1 MIIPE
6 QFQEIG
12 ETLLP
17 LLDDLTEWIARDMI
31 ERFMIRFGRGEKKL
45 LTGTDEW
52 QAWVLEQAGGN
63 LDEIQKALAKSTGK
77 SQQEIAKIFKD
88 SGIQAAKADAEA
100 AAVTFSGL
108 SPGMMAIITDAY
120 ERTVGEISNITRT
133 TAGTTNQA
141 FIDICD
147 AAYWKVR
154 TGAQSYTAA
163 MLEGVK
169 ALGQLQPTVRYPS
182 GHKDTLEVA
191 VLRCIRTGVAQ
202 SSGNMTI
209 QQCKDMGWN
218 HVLVSQHVGAR
229 VSDTDPIADHA
240 GWQGKVYCIAGKDTQ
255 FDNLLDATGYPEN
268 PLGLCGYNCRHSFT
282 PFLPGVSQNHNKPI
296 DTEANRRAYELS
308 QAQRAMERRIRAQK
322 RKCAALHTAVKNC
335 EDPAAKAKLQEKY
348 AQSAKRLQEQ
358 NAAYTKFCAD
368 SDLKPY
374 HERLAVAGWDRSAA
388 STASA
393 ATRARQKID
402 DAQNLPVPVTKAV
415 ENPEK
420 SGTIISIRKP
430 VEIPDDLEHLLKAET
445 NFDGKDI
452 DVKVLQ
458 AIDDSISASK
468 AIKDDFNFNEIK
480 IARFPADDKSVFI
493 TEYEVLGGKKRT
505 KLYLN
510 TEFFTGNTL
519 ESLDKMCYGYYTSGW
534 WKSKTVGDLVSHE
547 IMHARINYCN
557 SFEKVER
564 LYSELKDDAR
574 TSGFCRLVDNDPAE
588 FLNEMYVAMCNS
600 EKVDQKYVEV
610 FNEYVKEFL
619 GG

>member
-1 MIIPE
+1 MITPE

-77 SQQEIAKIFKD
+77 SQQEIAKIIKD

-108 SPGMMAIITDAY
+108 SSGMMAIITDAY

-133 TAGTTNQA
+133 TAGATNQA

-169 ALGQLQPTVRYPS
+169 ELGQVQPTVRYPS

-218 HVLVSQHVGAR
+218 HVLVSQHLGAR

-308 QAQRAMERRIRAQK
+308 QTQRAMERRIRAQK
-322 RKCAALHTAVKNC
+322 RKCTALHTAVKNC
-335 EDPAAKAKLQEKY
+335 EDPAGKAKLQEKY
-348 AQSAKRLQEQ
+348 TQSAKHLQDQ
-358 NAAYTKFCAD
+358 NAAYAKFCEEN
-368 SDLKPY
+368 DLKPY
-374 HERLAVAGWDRSAA
+374 HERLAVAGWDHSAA

-393 ATRARQKID
+393 AARQSWTSAEAV
-402 DAQNLPVPVTKAV
+402 DARQVQTQQAPPVQAPPVQAPPVIAKLDVQRYSCVAEHIRSSDVILTEKQKEHIIERRGKEFYDKYSPYFKEIIENPDYIFKDKKYENTAIASKTISLNSKNISVVVRIAV
-415 ENPEK
+415 EGDEPWRKSSVITVMCENEK
-420 SGTIISIRKP
+420 RYRQRVRNNII
-430 VEIPDDLEHLLKAET
+430 L
-445 NFDGKDI
+445 
-452 DVKVLQ
+452 
-458 AIDDSISASK
+458 
-468 AIKDDFNFNEIK
+468 
-480 IARFPADDKSVFI
+480 
-493 TEYEVLGGKKRT
+493 YKR
-505 KLYLN
+505 
-510 TEFFTGNTL
+510 E
-519 ESLDKMCYGYYTSGW
+519 
-534 WKSKTVGDLVSHE
+534 
-547 IMHARINYCN
+547 
-557 SFEKVER
+557 
-564 LYSELKDDAR
+564 
-574 TSGFCRLVDNDPAE
+574 
-588 FLNEMYVAMCNS
+588 
-600 EKVDQKYVEV
+600 
-610 FNEYVKEFL
+610 
-619 GG
+619 

>member
-1 MIIPE
+1 MITPE

-31 ERFMIRFGRGEKKL
+31 ERFMIRFGRGEEKL

-52 QAWVLEQAGGN
+52 QAWVLKQAGGN

-108 SPGMMAIITDAY
+108 SSGMMAIITDAY

-133 TAGTTNQA
+133 TASATNQA

-163 MLEGVK
+163 MLEGIK
-169 ALGQLQPTVRYPS
+169 ELGQVQPIVRYPS

-218 HVLVSQHVGAR
+218 HVLVSQHLGAR

-240 GWQGKVYCIAGKDTQ
+240 GWQGKVYCIDGKDAQ

-308 QAQRAMERRIRAQK
+308 QTQRAMERRIRAQK
-322 RKCAALHTAVKNC
+322 RKCTALHTAVKNC
-335 EDPAAKAKLQEKY
+335 EDPAGKAKLQEKY
-348 AQSAKRLQEQ
+348 TQSAKHLQDQ
-358 NAAYTKFCAD
+358 NAAYAKFCEEN
-368 SDLKPY
+368 DLKPY
-374 HERLAVAGWDRSAA
+374 HERLAVAGWDHSAA

-393 ATRARQKID
+393 AARQSWTSAEAV
-402 DAQNLPVPVTKAV
+402 DARQVQTQQAPPVQAPPVQAPPVIAKLDVQRYSCVAENIRSSDVILTEKQKEHIIERRGKEFYDKYSPYFKEIIENPDYIFKDKKYENTAIASKTISLNSKNISVVVRIAV
-415 ENPEK
+415 EGDEPWRKSSVITVMCENEK
-420 SGTIISIRKP
+420 RYRQRVRNNII
-430 VEIPDDLEHLLKAET
+430 L
-445 NFDGKDI
+445 
-452 DVKVLQ
+452 
-458 AIDDSISASK
+458 
-468 AIKDDFNFNEIK
+468 
-480 IARFPADDKSVFI
+480 
-493 TEYEVLGGKKRT
+493 YKR
-505 KLYLN
+505 
-510 TEFFTGNTL
+510 E
-519 ESLDKMCYGYYTSGW
+519 
-534 WKSKTVGDLVSHE
+534 
-547 IMHARINYCN
+547 
-557 SFEKVER
+557 
-564 LYSELKDDAR
+564 
-574 TSGFCRLVDNDPAE
+574 
-588 FLNEMYVAMCNS
+588 
-600 EKVDQKYVEV
+600 
-610 FNEYVKEFL
+610 
-619 GG
+619 

>member
-1 MIIPE
+1 MITPE

-31 ERFMIRFGRGEKKL
+31 ERFMIRFGRGEEKL

-120 ERTVGEISNITRT
+120 ERTVGEITNITRT
-133 TAGTTNQA
+133 TAGATNQT

-163 MLEGVK
+163 MIEGIK
-169 ALGQLQPTVRYPS
+169 ELGQVQPIVRYPS

-218 HVLVSQHVGAR
+218 HVLVSQHLGAR

-240 GWQGKVYCIAGKDTQ
+240 GWQGKVYCIAGKDAQ

-282 PFLPGVSQNHNKPI
+282 PFLPGVSRNNNKPI

-308 QAQRAMERRIRAQK
+308 QTQRAMERRIRAQK
-322 RKCAALHTAVKNC
+322 RKCAALHTAVKSC
-335 EDPAAKAKLQEKY
+335 EDTAGKAKLQEKY
-348 AQSAKRLQEQ
+348 AQSAKRLQDQ

-368 SDLKPY
+368 NDLKPY
-374 HERLAVAGWDRSAA
+374 HERLAVAGWDHSAA

-393 ATRARQKID
+393 AARQSWTSAEAV
-402 DAQNLPVPVTKAV
+402 DARQVQTQQAPPVQAPPVQAPPVQAPPVIAKLDVQRYSCVAEHIRSSDVILTEKQKEHIIERRGKEFYDKYSPYFKEIIENPDYIFKDKKFENTAIASKTISLNSKNISVVVRIAV
-415 ENPEK
+415 EGDEPWRKSSVITVMCENEK
-420 SGTIISIRKP
+420 RYRQRVRNNII
-430 VEIPDDLEHLLKAET
+430 L
-445 NFDGKDI
+445 
-452 DVKVLQ
+452 
-458 AIDDSISASK
+458 
-468 AIKDDFNFNEIK
+468 
-480 IARFPADDKSVFI
+480 
-493 TEYEVLGGKKRT
+493 YKR
-505 KLYLN
+505 
-510 TEFFTGNTL
+510 E
-519 ESLDKMCYGYYTSGW
+519 
-534 WKSKTVGDLVSHE
+534 
-547 IMHARINYCN
+547 
-557 SFEKVER
+557 
-564 LYSELKDDAR
+564 
-574 TSGFCRLVDNDPAE
+574 
-588 FLNEMYVAMCNS
+588 
-600 EKVDQKYVEV
+600 
-610 FNEYVKEFL
+610 
-619 GG
+619 

>member
-1 MIIPE
+1 MITPE

-31 ERFMIRFGRGEKKL
+31 ERFMIRFGRGEEKL

-52 QAWVLEQAGGN
+52 QAWVLKQAGGN

-108 SPGMMAIITDAY
+108 SSGMMAIITDAY

-133 TAGTTNQA
+133 TAGATNQA

-169 ALGQLQPTVRYPS
+169 ALGQLQPIVRYPS

-218 HVLVSQHVGAR
+218 HVLVSQHLGAR

-240 GWQGKVYCIAGKDTQ
+240 GWQGKVYCIDGKDAQ

-282 PFLPGVSQNHNKPI
+282 PFLPGVSRNNNKPI
-296 DTEANRRAYELS
+296 DTESNRRAYELS
-308 QAQRAMERRIRAQK
+308 QTQRAMERRIRAQK
-322 RKCAALHTAVKNC
+322 RKCAALHTAVKSC
-335 EDPAAKAKLQEKY
+335 EDTAGKAKLQEKY

-368 SDLKPY
+368 NDLKPY

-393 ATRARQKID
+393 AARQSWTSAEAV
-402 DAQNLPVPVTKAV
+402 DARQVQTQQAPPVQAPPVQAPPVIAKLDVQRYSCVAEHIRSSDVILTEKQKEHIIERRGKEFYDKYSPYFKEIIENPDYIFKDKKFENTAIASKTISLNSKNISVVVRIAV
-415 ENPEK
+415 EGDEPWRKSSVITVMCENEK
-420 SGTIISIRKP
+420 RYRQRVRNNII
-430 VEIPDDLEHLLKAET
+430 L
-445 NFDGKDI
+445 
-452 DVKVLQ
+452 
-458 AIDDSISASK
+458 
-468 AIKDDFNFNEIK
+468 
-480 IARFPADDKSVFI
+480 
-493 TEYEVLGGKKRT
+493 YKR
-505 KLYLN
+505 
-510 TEFFTGNTL
+510 E
-519 ESLDKMCYGYYTSGW
+519 
-534 WKSKTVGDLVSHE
+534 
-547 IMHARINYCN
+547 
-557 SFEKVER
+557 
-564 LYSELKDDAR
+564 
-574 TSGFCRLVDNDPAE
+574 
-588 FLNEMYVAMCNS
+588 
-600 EKVDQKYVEV
+600 
-610 FNEYVKEFL
+610 
-619 GG
+619 

>member
-1 MIIPE
+1 MITPE
-6 QFQEIG
+6 QFQESG

-31 ERFMIRFGRGEKKL
+31 ERFMIRFGRGEEKL

-52 QAWVLEQAGGN
+52 QAWVLKQAGGN

-108 SPGMMAIITDAY
+108 SSGMMAIITDAY

-133 TAGTTNQA
+133 TAGATNQA

-163 MLEGVK
+163 MLEGIK
-169 ALGQLQPTVRYPS
+169 ELGQVQPIVRYPS

-218 HVLVSQHVGAR
+218 HVLVSQHLGAR

-240 GWQGKVYCIAGKDTQ
+240 GWQGKVYCIDGKDAQ

-308 QAQRAMERRIRAQK
+308 QTQRAMERRIRAQK
-322 RKCAALHTAVKNC
+322 RKCTALHTAVKNC
-335 EDPAAKAKLQEKY
+335 EDPAGKAKLQEKY
-348 AQSAKRLQEQ
+348 TQSAKHLQGQ
-358 NAAYTKFCAD
+358 NAAYAKFCEEN
-368 SDLKPY
+368 DLKPY
-374 HERLAVAGWDRSAA
+374 HERLAVAGWDHSVASAA
-388 STASA
+388 SA
-393 ATRARQKID
+393 AARQSWTSAEAV
-402 DAQNLPVPVTKAV
+402 DARQVQTQQAPPVQAPPVQAPPVIAKLDVQRYSCVAEHIRSSDVILTEKQKEHIIERRGKEFYDKYSPYFKEIIENPDYIFKDKKYENTAIASKTISLNSKNISVVVRIAV
-415 ENPEK
+415 EGDEPWRKSSVITVMCENEK
-420 SGTIISIRKP
+420 RYRQRVRNNII
-430 VEIPDDLEHLLKAET
+430 L
-445 NFDGKDI
+445 
-452 DVKVLQ
+452 
-458 AIDDSISASK
+458 
-468 AIKDDFNFNEIK
+468 
-480 IARFPADDKSVFI
+480 
-493 TEYEVLGGKKRT
+493 YKR
-505 KLYLN
+505 
-510 TEFFTGNTL
+510 E
-519 ESLDKMCYGYYTSGW
+519 
-534 WKSKTVGDLVSHE
+534 
-547 IMHARINYCN
+547 
-557 SFEKVER
+557 
-564 LYSELKDDAR
+564 
-574 TSGFCRLVDNDPAE
+574 
-588 FLNEMYVAMCNS
+588 
-600 EKVDQKYVEV
+600 
-610 FNEYVKEFL
+610 
-619 GG
+619 

>member
-1 MIIPE
+1 MITPE

-108 SPGMMAIITDAY
+108 SSGMMAIIADAY

-133 TAGTTNQA
+133 TAGATNQA

-154 TGAQSYTAA
+154 TGAQSYSAA
-163 MLEGVK
+163 MLEGIK
-169 ALGQLQPTVRYPS
+169 ELGQVQPIVRYPS
-182 GHKDTLEVA
+182 GHKDTVEVA

-202 SSGNMTI
+202 SSGAMTI

-218 HVLVSQHVGAR
+218 HVLVSQHLGAR

-240 GWQGKVYCIAGKDTQ
+240 GWQGKVYCIIGKDAQ

-282 PFLPGVSQNHNKPI
+282 PFLPGVSRNNNKPI

-308 QAQRAMERRIRAQK
+308 QTQRAMERRIRAQK
-322 RKCAALHTAVKNC
+322 RKCTALHTAVKNC
-335 EDPAAKAKLQEKY
+335 EDPADKAKLQEKY
-348 AQSAKRLQEQ
+348 TQSAKRLQEQ

-368 SDLKPY
+368 NDLKPY

-393 ATRARQKID
+393 AARQSWTSAEAV
-402 DAQNLPVPVTKAV
+402 DARQVQTQQAPPVQAPPVQAPPVIAKLDVQRYSCVAEHIRSSDVILTEKQKEHIIERRGKEFYDKYSPYFKEIIENPDYIFKDKKYENTAIASKTISLNSKNISVVVRIAV
-415 ENPEK
+415 EGDEPWRKSSVITVMCENEK
-420 SGTIISIRKP
+420 RYRQRVRNNII
-430 VEIPDDLEHLLKAET
+430 L
-445 NFDGKDI
+445 
-452 DVKVLQ
+452 
-458 AIDDSISASK
+458 
-468 AIKDDFNFNEIK
+468 
-480 IARFPADDKSVFI
+480 
-493 TEYEVLGGKKRT
+493 YKR
-505 KLYLN
+505 
-510 TEFFTGNTL
+510 E
-519 ESLDKMCYGYYTSGW
+519 
-534 WKSKTVGDLVSHE
+534 
-547 IMHARINYCN
+547 
-557 SFEKVER
+557 
-564 LYSELKDDAR
+564 
-574 TSGFCRLVDNDPAE
+574 
-588 FLNEMYVAMCNS
+588 
-600 EKVDQKYVEV
+600 
-610 FNEYVKEFL
+610 
-619 GG
+619 

>member
-1 MIIPE
+1 MITPE

-52 QAWVLEQAGGN
+52 QAWALEQAGGN

-120 ERTVGEISNITRT
+120 ERTVGEISNLSRT
-133 TAGTTNQA
+133 TAGTTNRA

-218 HVLVSQHVGAR
+218 HVLVSQHLGAR

-240 GWQGKVYCIAGKDTQ
+240 GWQGKVYCIDGKDAQ

-282 PFLPGVSQNHNKPI
+282 PFLPGVSRNNNKPI

-308 QAQRAMERRIRAQK
+308 QTQRAMERRIRAQK
-322 RKCAALHTAVKNC
+322 RKCTALHTAVKNC

-358 NAAYTKFCAD
+358 NAAYTKFCTD
-368 SDLKPY
+368 NDLKPY
-374 HERLAVAGWDRSAA
+374 HERLAVAGWDHSAA

-393 ATRARQKID
+393 AARQSWTSAEAV
-402 DAQNLPVPVTKAV
+402 DARQVQTQQAPPVQAPPVQAPPVIAKLDVQRYSCVAEHIRSSDVILTEKQKEHIIERRGKEFYDKYSPYFKEIIENPDYIFKDKKFENTAIASKTISLNSKNISVVVRIAV
-415 ENPEK
+415 EGDEPWRKSSVITVMCENEK
-420 SGTIISIRKP
+420 RYRQRVRNNII
-430 VEIPDDLEHLLKAET
+430 L
-445 NFDGKDI
+445 
-452 DVKVLQ
+452 
-458 AIDDSISASK
+458 
-468 AIKDDFNFNEIK
+468 
-480 IARFPADDKSVFI
+480 
-493 TEYEVLGGKKRT
+493 YKR
-505 KLYLN
+505 
-510 TEFFTGNTL
+510 E
-519 ESLDKMCYGYYTSGW
+519 
-534 WKSKTVGDLVSHE
+534 
-547 IMHARINYCN
+547 
-557 SFEKVER
+557 
-564 LYSELKDDAR
+564 
-574 TSGFCRLVDNDPAE
+574 
-588 FLNEMYVAMCNS
+588 
-600 EKVDQKYVEV
+600 
-610 FNEYVKEFL
+610 
-619 GG
+619 

>member
-1 MIIPE
+1 MITPE

-17 LLDDLTEWIARDMI
+17 LLDELTEWITQDMI
-31 ERFMIRFGRGEKKL
+31 ERFMIRFGRGEEKL

-52 QAWVLEQAGGN
+52 QAWVLKQAGGN

-88 SGIQAAKADAEA
+88 SGIQAAKEDAEA

-108 SPGMMAIITDAY
+108 SSGMMAIITDAY

-133 TAGTTNQA
+133 TAGATNQT

-218 HVLVSQHVGAR
+218 HVLVSQHLGAR

-240 GWQGKVYCIAGKDTQ
+240 GWHGKVYCIDGKDAQ
-255 FDNLLDATGYPEN
+255 FDNLLDATGYPKN

-308 QAQRAMERRIRAQK
+308 QTQRAMERRIRAQK
-322 RKCAALHTAVKNC
+322 RKCTALHTAVKSC
-335 EDPAAKAKLQEKY
+335 EDQAGKAKLQEKY

-368 SDLKPY
+368 NDLKPY

-393 ATRARQKID
+393 AARQSWTSAEAV
-402 DAQNLPVPVTKAV
+402 DARQVQTQQAPPVQAPPVIAKLDVQRYSCVAEHIRSSDVILTEKQKEHIIERRGKEFYDKYSPYFKEIIENPDYIFKDKKFENTAIASKTISLNSKNISVVVRIAV
-415 ENPEK
+415 EGDEPWRKSSVITVMCENEK
-420 SGTIISIRKP
+420 RYRQRVRNNII
-430 VEIPDDLEHLLKAET
+430 L
-445 NFDGKDI
+445 
-452 DVKVLQ
+452 
-458 AIDDSISASK
+458 
-468 AIKDDFNFNEIK
+468 
-480 IARFPADDKSVFI
+480 
-493 TEYEVLGGKKRT
+493 YKR
-505 KLYLN
+505 
-510 TEFFTGNTL
+510 E
-519 ESLDKMCYGYYTSGW
+519 
-534 WKSKTVGDLVSHE
+534 
-547 IMHARINYCN
+547 
-557 SFEKVER
+557 
-564 LYSELKDDAR
+564 
-574 TSGFCRLVDNDPAE
+574 
-588 FLNEMYVAMCNS
+588 
-600 EKVDQKYVEV
+600 
-610 FNEYVKEFL
+610 
-619 GG
+619 

>member
-1 MIIPE
+1 MITPE

-52 QAWVLEQAGGN
+52 QAWVLKQAGGN

-77 SQQEIAKIFKD
+77 SQQEIAKIFKG

-108 SPGMMAIITDAY
+108 SSGMMAIITDAY

-133 TAGTTNQA
+133 TAGATNQA

-147 AAYWKVR
+147 TAYWKVR

-163 MLEGVK
+163 MLEGIK
-169 ALGQLQPTVRYPS
+169 ELGQVQPIVCYPS

-218 HVLVSQHVGAR
+218 HVLVSQHLGAR
-229 VSDTDPIADHA
+229 VSDTDPIANHA
-240 GWQGKVYCIAGKDTQ
+240 GWQGKVYCIDGKDAQ

-308 QAQRAMERRIRAQK
+308 QTQRAMERRIRAQK
-322 RKCAALHTAVKNC
+322 RKCTALHTAVKNC
-335 EDPAAKAKLQEKY
+335 EDPAGKAKLQEKY
-348 AQSAKRLQEQ
+348 TQSAKHLQDQ
-358 NAAYTKFCAD
+358 NAAYAKFCEEN
-368 SDLKPY
+368 DLKPY
-374 HERLAVAGWDRSAA
+374 HERLAVAGWDHSAA

-393 ATRARQKID
+393 AARQSWTSAEAV
-402 DAQNLPVPVTKAV
+402 DARQVQTQQAPPVQAPPVQAPPVIAKLDVQRYSCVAEHIRSSDVILTEKQKEHIIERRGKEFYDKYSPYFKEIIENPDYIFKDKKYENTAIASKTISLNSKNISVVVRIAV
-415 ENPEK
+415 EGDEPWRKSSVITVMCENEK
-420 SGTIISIRKP
+420 RYRQRVRNNII
-430 VEIPDDLEHLLKAET
+430 L
-445 NFDGKDI
+445 
-452 DVKVLQ
+452 
-458 AIDDSISASK
+458 
-468 AIKDDFNFNEIK
+468 
-480 IARFPADDKSVFI
+480 
-493 TEYEVLGGKKRT
+493 YKR
-505 KLYLN
+505 
-510 TEFFTGNTL
+510 E
-519 ESLDKMCYGYYTSGW
+519 
-534 WKSKTVGDLVSHE
+534 
-547 IMHARINYCN
+547 
-557 SFEKVER
+557 
-564 LYSELKDDAR
+564 
-574 TSGFCRLVDNDPAE
+574 
-588 FLNEMYVAMCNS
+588 
-600 EKVDQKYVEV
+600 
-610 FNEYVKEFL
+610 
-619 GG
+619 

>member
-1 MIIPE
+1 MITPE

-31 ERFMIRFGRGEKKL
+31 ERFMIRFGRGEEKL

-52 QAWVLEQAGGN
+52 QAWVLKQAGGN

-100 AAVTFSGL
+100 AAVTFSSL
-108 SPGMMAIITDAY
+108 SPRMMAIITDAY

-133 TAGTTNQA
+133 TAGATNQA
-141 FIDICD
+141 FIGICD
-147 AAYWKVR
+147 DAYWKVR

-169 ALGQLQPTVRYPS
+169 ALGQVQPIVRYPS

-218 HVLVSQHVGAR
+218 HVLVSQHLGAR

-282 PFLPGVSQNHNKPI
+282 PFLPGVSRNNNKPI

-308 QAQRAMERRIRAQK
+308 QTQRAMERRIRAQK
-322 RKCAALHTAVKNC
+322 RKCAALHTAVKSC
-335 EDPAAKAKLQEKY
+335 EDTAGKAKLQEKY
-348 AQSAKRLQEQ
+348 AQSAKRLQDQ

-368 SDLKPY
+368 NDLKPY
-374 HERLAVAGWDRSAA
+374 HERLAVAGWDHSAA

-393 ATRARQKID
+393 AARQSWTSAEAV
-402 DAQNLPVPVTKAV
+402 DARQVQTQQAPPVQAPPVQAPPVQAPPVQAPPVQAPPVQAPPVQAPPVQAPPVQAPPVIAKLDVQRYSCVAEHIRSSDVILTEKQKEHIIERRGKEFYDKYSPYFKEIIENPDYIFKDKKFENTAIASKTISLNSKNISVVVRIAV
-415 ENPEK
+415 EGDEPWRKSSVITVMCENEK
-420 SGTIISIRKP
+420 RYRQRVRNNII
-430 VEIPDDLEHLLKAET
+430 L
-445 NFDGKDI
+445 
-452 DVKVLQ
+452 
-458 AIDDSISASK
+458 
-468 AIKDDFNFNEIK
+468 
-480 IARFPADDKSVFI
+480 
-493 TEYEVLGGKKRT
+493 YKR
-505 KLYLN
+505 
-510 TEFFTGNTL
+510 E
-519 ESLDKMCYGYYTSGW
+519 
-534 WKSKTVGDLVSHE
+534 
-547 IMHARINYCN
+547 
-557 SFEKVER
+557 
-564 LYSELKDDAR
+564 
-574 TSGFCRLVDNDPAE
+574 
-588 FLNEMYVAMCNS
+588 
-600 EKVDQKYVEV
+600 
-610 FNEYVKEFL
+610 
-619 GG
+619 

>member
-1 MIIPE
+1 MITPE
-6 QFQEIG
+6 QLQEIG

-31 ERFMIRFGRGEKKL
+31 ERFMIRFGRGEEKL

-52 QAWVLEQAGGN
+52 QAWVLKQAGGN

-77 SQQEIAKIFKD
+77 SQQEIAKIFKG
-88 SGIQAAKADAEA
+88 SGIQAAKADAKA
-100 AAVTFSGL
+100 AAVTFSSL
-108 SPGMMAIITDAY
+108 SPGMIAIITDAY

-133 TAGTTNQA
+133 TAGATNQA

-163 MLEGVK
+163 MLEGVQ
-169 ALGQLQPTVRYPS
+169 ALGQVQPIVRYPS

-218 HVLVSQHVGAR
+218 HVLVSQHLGAR

-240 GWQGKVYCIAGKDTQ
+240 GWQGKVYCIAGKDAQ

-282 PFLPGVSQNHNKPI
+282 PFLPGVSRNNNKPI

-308 QAQRAMERRIRAQK
+308 QTQRAMERRIRAQK
-322 RKCAALHTAVKNC
+322 RKCAALHTAVKSC
-335 EDPAAKAKLQEKY
+335 EDTAGKAKLQEKY
-348 AQSAKRLQEQ
+348 AQSAKRLQDQ

-368 SDLKPY
+368 NDLKPY

-393 ATRARQKID
+393 AARQSWTSAEAV
-402 DAQNLPVPVTKAV
+402 DARQVQTQQAPPVQAPPVIAKLDVQRYSCVAEHIRSSDVILTEKQKEHIIERRGKEFYDKYSPYFKEIIENPDYIFKDKKYENTAIASKTISLNSKNISVVVRIAV
-415 ENPEK
+415 EGDEPWRKSSVITVMCENEK
-420 SGTIISIRKP
+420 RYRQRVRNNII
-430 VEIPDDLEHLLKAET
+430 L
-445 NFDGKDI
+445 
-452 DVKVLQ
+452 
-458 AIDDSISASK
+458 
-468 AIKDDFNFNEIK
+468 
-480 IARFPADDKSVFI
+480 
-493 TEYEVLGGKKRT
+493 YKR
-505 KLYLN
+505 
-510 TEFFTGNTL
+510 E
-519 ESLDKMCYGYYTSGW
+519 
-534 WKSKTVGDLVSHE
+534 
-547 IMHARINYCN
+547 
-557 SFEKVER
+557 
-564 LYSELKDDAR
+564 
-574 TSGFCRLVDNDPAE
+574 
-588 FLNEMYVAMCNS
+588 
-600 EKVDQKYVEV
+600 
-610 FNEYVKEFL
+610 
-619 GG
+619 

>member
-1 MIIPE
+1 MITPE

-52 QAWVLEQAGGN
+52 QAWVLKQAGGN

-100 AAVTFSGL
+100 AAVTFSSL
-108 SPGMMAIITDAY
+108 SPRMMAIITDAY

-133 TAGTTNQA
+133 TAGATNQA
-141 FIDICD
+141 FIGICD
-147 AAYWKVR
+147 DAYWKVR

-169 ALGQLQPTVRYPS
+169 ALGQVQPIVRYPS

-218 HVLVSQHVGAR
+218 HVLVSQHLGAR

-240 GWQGKVYCIAGKDTQ
+240 GWQGKVYCIAGKDAQ

-282 PFLPGVSQNHNKPI
+282 PFLPGVSRNNNKPI

-308 QAQRAMERRIRAQK
+308 QTQRAMERRIRAQK
-322 RKCAALHTAVKNC
+322 RKCAALHTAVKSC
-335 EDPAAKAKLQEKY
+335 EDTAGKAKLQEKY
-348 AQSAKRLQEQ
+348 AQSAKRLQDQ

-368 SDLKPY
+368 NDLKPY
-374 HERLAVAGWDRSAA
+374 HERLAVAGWDHSAA

-393 ATRARQKID
+393 AARQSWTSAEAV
-402 DAQNLPVPVTKAV
+402 DARQVQTQQAPPVQAPPVQAPPVQAPPVQAPPVIAKLDVQRYSCVAEHIRSSDVILTEKQKEHIIERRGKEFYDKYSPYFKEIIENPDYIFKDKKFENTAIASKTISLNSKNISVVVRIAV
-415 ENPEK
+415 EGDEPWRK
-420 SGTIISIRKP
+420 SSVITVMCENGKRYRQRVRNNII
-430 VEIPDDLEHLLKAET
+430 L
-445 NFDGKDI
+445 
-452 DVKVLQ
+452 
-458 AIDDSISASK
+458 
-468 AIKDDFNFNEIK
+468 
-480 IARFPADDKSVFI
+480 
-493 TEYEVLGGKKRT
+493 YKR
-505 KLYLN
+505 
-510 TEFFTGNTL
+510 E
-519 ESLDKMCYGYYTSGW
+519 
-534 WKSKTVGDLVSHE
+534 
-547 IMHARINYCN
+547 
-557 SFEKVER
+557 
-564 LYSELKDDAR
+564 
-574 TSGFCRLVDNDPAE
+574 
-588 FLNEMYVAMCNS
+588 
-600 EKVDQKYVEV
+600 
-610 FNEYVKEFL
+610 
-619 GG
+619 

>member
-1 MIIPE
+1 MITPE

-31 ERFMIRFGRGEKKL
+31 ERFMIRFGRGEEKL

-52 QAWVLEQAGGN
+52 QAWVLKQAGGN

-108 SPGMMAIITDAY
+108 SSGMMAIITDAY

-133 TAGTTNQA
+133 TAGATNQA

-163 MLEGVK
+163 MLEGIK
-169 ALGQLQPTVRYPS
+169 ELGQVQPIVRYPS

-218 HVLVSQHVGAR
+218 HVLVSQHLGAR

-240 GWQGKVYCIAGKDTQ
+240 GWQGKVYCIDGKDAQ

-308 QAQRAMERRIRAQK
+308 QTQRAMERRIRAQK
-322 RKCAALHTAVKNC
+322 RKCTALHTAVKNC
-335 EDPAAKAKLQEKY
+335 EDPAGKAKLQEKY
-348 AQSAKRLQEQ
+348 TQSAKHLQDQ
-358 NAAYTKFCAD
+358 NAAYAKFCEEN
-368 SDLKPY
+368 DLKPY
-374 HERLAVAGWDRSAA
+374 HERLAVAGWDHSAA

-393 ATRARQKID
+393 AARQSWTSAEAV
-402 DAQNLPVPVTKAV
+402 DARQVQTQQAPPVQAPPVQAPPVQAPPVQAPPVIAKLDVQRYSCVAEHIRSSDVILTEKQKEHIIERRGKEFYDKYSPYFKEIIENPDYIFKDKKYENTAIASKTISLNSKNISVVVRIAV
-415 ENPEK
+415 EGDEPWRKSSVITVMCENEK
-420 SGTIISIRKP
+420 RYRQRVRNNII
-430 VEIPDDLEHLLKAET
+430 L
-445 NFDGKDI
+445 
-452 DVKVLQ
+452 
-458 AIDDSISASK
+458 
-468 AIKDDFNFNEIK
+468 
-480 IARFPADDKSVFI
+480 
-493 TEYEVLGGKKRT
+493 YKR
-505 KLYLN
+505 
-510 TEFFTGNTL
+510 E
-519 ESLDKMCYGYYTSGW
+519 
-534 WKSKTVGDLVSHE
+534 
-547 IMHARINYCN
+547 
-557 SFEKVER
+557 
-564 LYSELKDDAR
+564 
-574 TSGFCRLVDNDPAE
+574 
-588 FLNEMYVAMCNS
+588 
-600 EKVDQKYVEV
+600 
-610 FNEYVKEFL
+610 
-619 GG
+619 

>member
-1 MIIPE
+1 MITPE

-31 ERFMIRFGRGEKKL
+31 ERFMIRFGRGEEKL

-52 QAWVLEQAGGN
+52 QAWVLKQAGGN

-100 AAVTFSGL
+100 AAVTFSSL
-108 SPGMMAIITDAY
+108 SPRMMAIITDAY

-133 TAGTTNQA
+133 TAGATNQA
-141 FIDICD
+141 FIGICD
-147 AAYWKVR
+147 DAYWKVR

-169 ALGQLQPTVRYPS
+169 ALGQVQPIVRYPS

-218 HVLVSQHVGAR
+218 HVLVSQHLGAR

-282 PFLPGVSQNHNKPI
+282 PFLPGVSRNNNKPI

-308 QAQRAMERRIRAQK
+308 QTQRAMERRIRAQK
-322 RKCAALHTAVKNC
+322 RKCAALHTAVKSC
-335 EDPAAKAKLQEKY
+335 EDTAGKAKLQEKY
-348 AQSAKRLQEQ
+348 AQSAKRLQDQ

-368 SDLKPY
+368 NDLKPY
-374 HERLAVAGWDRSAA
+374 HERLAVAGWDHSAA

-393 ATRARQKID
+393 AARQSWTSAEAV
-402 DAQNLPVPVTKAV
+402 DARQVQTQQAPPVQAPPVQAPPVQAPPVQAPPVQAPPVQAPPVIAKLDVQRYSCVAEHIRSSDVILTEKQKEHIIERRGKEFYDKYSPYFKEIIENPDYIFKDKKFENTAIASKTISLNSKNISVVVRIAV
-415 ENPEK
+415 EGDEPWRKSSVITVMCENEK
-420 SGTIISIRKP
+420 RYRQRVRNNII
-430 VEIPDDLEHLLKAET
+430 L
-445 NFDGKDI
+445 
-452 DVKVLQ
+452 
-458 AIDDSISASK
+458 
-468 AIKDDFNFNEIK
+468 
-480 IARFPADDKSVFI
+480 
-493 TEYEVLGGKKRT
+493 YKR
-505 KLYLN
+505 
-510 TEFFTGNTL
+510 E
-519 ESLDKMCYGYYTSGW
+519 
-534 WKSKTVGDLVSHE
+534 
-547 IMHARINYCN
+547 
-557 SFEKVER
+557 
-564 LYSELKDDAR
+564 
-574 TSGFCRLVDNDPAE
+574 
-588 FLNEMYVAMCNS
+588 
-600 EKVDQKYVEV
+600 
-610 FNEYVKEFL
+610 
-619 GG
+619 

>member
-1 MIIPE
+1 MITPE

-17 LLDDLTEWIARDMI
+17 LLDALTEWIARDMI

-77 SQQEIAKIFKD
+77 SQQEIAKIFKG

-108 SPGMMAIITDAY
+108 SSGMMAIITDAY

-133 TAGTTNQA
+133 TAGATNQA

-163 MLEGVK
+163 MLDGVK

-218 HVLVSQHVGAR
+218 HVLVSQHLGAR

-282 PFLPGVSQNHNKPI
+282 PFLPGVSRNNNRPI

-308 QAQRAMERRIRAQK
+308 QTQRAMERRIRAQK
-322 RKCAALHTAVKNC
+322 RKCTALHTAVKNC

-358 NAAYTKFCAD
+358 NAAYTKFCTD
-368 SDLKPY
+368 NDLKPY
-374 HERLAVAGWDRSAA
+374 HERLAVAGWDHSSA

-393 ATRARQKID
+393 AARQSWTSAEAV
-402 DAQNLPVPVTKAV
+402 DARQVQTQQAPPVQAPPVIAKLDVQRYSCVAEHIRSSDVILTEKQKEHIIERRGKEFYDKYSPYFKEIIENPDYIFKDKKFENTAIASKTISLNSKNISVVVRIAV
-415 ENPEK
+415 EGDEPWRKSSVITVMCENEK
-420 SGTIISIRKP
+420 RYRQRVRNNII
-430 VEIPDDLEHLLKAET
+430 L
-445 NFDGKDI
+445 
-452 DVKVLQ
+452 
-458 AIDDSISASK
+458 
-468 AIKDDFNFNEIK
+468 
-480 IARFPADDKSVFI
+480 
-493 TEYEVLGGKKRT
+493 YKR
-505 KLYLN
+505 
-510 TEFFTGNTL
+510 E
-519 ESLDKMCYGYYTSGW
+519 
-534 WKSKTVGDLVSHE
+534 
-547 IMHARINYCN
+547 
-557 SFEKVER
+557 
-564 LYSELKDDAR
+564 
-574 TSGFCRLVDNDPAE
+574 
-588 FLNEMYVAMCNS
+588 
-600 EKVDQKYVEV
+600 
-610 FNEYVKEFL
+610 
-619 GG
+619 

>member
-1 MIIPE
+1 MITPE

-31 ERFMIRFGRGEKKL
+31 ERFMIRFGRGEEKL

-108 SPGMMAIITDAY
+108 SSGMMAIITDAY
-120 ERTVGEISNITRT
+120 ERTVGEISNIART
-133 TAGTTNQA
+133 TAGATNQA

-163 MLEGVK
+163 MLDGIKE
-169 ALGQLQPTVRYPS
+169 LGQVQPIVRYPS

-218 HVLVSQHVGAR
+218 HVLVSQHLGAR

-240 GWQGKVYCIAGKDTQ
+240 GWQGKVYCIDGKDAQ

-282 PFLPGVSQNHNKPI
+282 PFLPGVSRNNNKPI

-308 QAQRAMERRIRAQK
+308 QTQRAMERRIRAQK
-322 RKCAALHTAVKNC
+322 RKCTALHTAVKNC

-348 AQSAKRLQEQ
+348 AQSAKRLQDQ

-368 SDLKPY
+368 NDLKPY

-393 ATRARQKID
+393 AVRGGQNKTVENFENGGMIKSIRID
-402 DAQNLPVPVTKAV
+402 DIKSAISGATVKEEVAAKIYDVLNDHDALRLYDNAVVKNLGQGIVFQTDVQKAGTFFKV
-415 ENPEK
+415 VFVINEDVVGGKTVDEINIMFESAWNTVANDFDDAVIHEMYHSKLIQGLNYSQLENLYDELDYTHINGLSK
-420 SGTIISIRKP
+420 TAYIDGAECI
-430 VEIPDDLEHLLKAET
+430 AET
-445 NFDGKDI
+445 G
-452 DVKVLQ
+452 VL
-458 AIDDSISASK
+458 IERGEK
-468 AIKDDFNFNEIK
+468 
-480 IARFPADDKSVFI
+480 
-493 TEYEVLGGKKRT
+493 
-505 KLYLN
+505 
-510 TEFFTGNTL
+510 
-519 ESLDKMCYGYYTSGW
+519 
-534 WKSKTVGDLVSHE
+534 
-547 IMHARINYCN
+547 
-557 SFEKVER
+557 EKVPKEALALFER
-564 LYSELKDDAR
+564 FFDE
-574 TSGFCRLVDNDPAE
+574 T
-588 FLNEMYVAMCNS
+588 
-600 EKVDQKYVEV
+600 
-610 FNEYVKEFL
+610 
-619 GG
+619 

>member
-1 MIIPE
+1 MITPE

-77 SQQEIAKIFKD
+77 SQQEIAKIFKG

-108 SPGMMAIITDAY
+108 SSGMMAIITDAY
-120 ERTVGEISNITRT
+120 ERTVGEITNITRT
-133 TAGTTNQA
+133 TAGATNQA

-218 HVLVSQHVGAR
+218 HVLVSQHLGAR

-240 GWQGKVYCIAGKDTQ
+240 GWQGKVYCIAGKDAQ

-282 PFLPGVSQNHNKPI
+282 PFLPGVSRNNNKPI

-308 QAQRAMERRIRAQK
+308 QTQRAMERRIRAQK
-322 RKCAALHTAVKNC
+322 RKCAALHTAVKSC
-335 EDPAAKAKLQEKY
+335 EDTAGKAKLQEKY
-348 AQSAKRLQEQ
+348 AQSAKHLQDQ

-368 SDLKPY
+368 NDLKPY

-393 ATRARQKID
+393 AVRKKLEKLPQDGIIAANESVLKHRRTSDAGREIINKATYNKLINPVVKKGGKVITATADNDWVRYLGERGATAATIGDTIVLRSDATTTEVLEEVYHFYQNRSGLNVQYSAVQRMVMNEIAAQKYLMSI
-402 DAQNLPVPVTKAV
+402 AERYKIPQSEREETKA
-415 ENPEK
+415 
-420 SGTIISIRKP
+420 
-430 VEIPDDLEHLLKAET
+430 L
-445 NFDGKDI
+445 
-452 DVKVLQ
+452 
-458 AIDDSISASK
+458 
-468 AIKDDFNFNEIK
+468 
-480 IARFPADDKSVFI
+480 
-493 TEYEVLGGKKRT
+493 
-505 KLYLN
+505 
-510 TEFFTGNTL
+510 L
-519 ESLDKMCYGYYTSGW
+519 ESYIKQ
-534 WKSKTVGDLVSHE
+534 
-547 IMHARINYCN
+547 R
-557 SFEKVER
+557 EKLIKAGEW
-564 LYSELKDDAR
+564 DD
-574 TSGFCRLVDNDPAE
+574 
-588 FLNEMYVAMCNS
+588 
-600 EKVDQKYVEV
+600 
-610 FNEYVKEFL
+610 
-619 GG
+619 

>member
-1 MIIPE
+1 MITPE

-17 LLDDLTEWIARDMI
+17 LLDELTEWITQDMI
-31 ERFMIRFGRGEKKL
+31 ERFMIRFGRGEEKL

-52 QAWVLEQAGGN
+52 QVWVLKQAGGN

-169 ALGQLQPTVRYPS
+169 ALGQVQPIVRYPS

-191 VLRCIRTGVAQ
+191 VLRSIRTGVAQ

-218 HVLVSQHVGAR
+218 HVLVSQHLGAR

-240 GWQGKVYCIAGKDTQ
+240 GWQGKVYCIDGKDAQ

-268 PLGLCGYNCRHSFT
+268 PLGLCGYNCRHSFA

-296 DTEANRRAYELS
+296 DTEANRRAYDLS
-308 QAQRAMERRIRAQK
+308 QTQRAMERRIRAQK
-322 RKCAALHTAVKNC
+322 RKCTALHAAVKNC

-368 SDLKPY
+368 NDLKPY

-393 ATRARQKID
+393 AVRGGQNKTVENFENGGMIKSIRID
-402 DAQNLPVPVTKAV
+402 DIKSAISGATVKEEVAAKIYDVLNDHDALRLYDNAVVKNLGQGIVFQTDVQKAGTFFKV
-415 ENPEK
+415 VFVINEDVVGGKTVDEINIMFESAWNTVANDFDDAVIHEMYHSKLIQGLNYSQLENLYDELDYTHINGLSK
-420 SGTIISIRKP
+420 TAYIDGAECI
-430 VEIPDDLEHLLKAET
+430 AET
-445 NFDGKDI
+445 G
-452 DVKVLQ
+452 VL
-458 AIDDSISASK
+458 IERGEK
-468 AIKDDFNFNEIK
+468 
-480 IARFPADDKSVFI
+480 
-493 TEYEVLGGKKRT
+493 
-505 KLYLN
+505 
-510 TEFFTGNTL
+510 
-519 ESLDKMCYGYYTSGW
+519 
-534 WKSKTVGDLVSHE
+534 
-547 IMHARINYCN
+547 
-557 SFEKVER
+557 EKVPKEALALFER
-564 LYSELKDDAR
+564 FFGE
-574 TSGFCRLVDNDPAE
+574 T
-588 FLNEMYVAMCNS
+588 
-600 EKVDQKYVEV
+600 
-610 FNEYVKEFL
+610 
-619 GG
+619 

>member
-1 MIIPE
+1 MITPE

-108 SPGMMAIITDAY
+108 SPRMMAIITDAY

-133 TAGTTNQA
+133 TAGATNQA

-163 MLEGVK
+163 MLEGIK
-169 ALGQLQPTVRYPS
+169 ELGQVQPIVRYPS

-218 HVLVSQHVGAR
+218 HVLVSQHLGAR

-240 GWQGKVYCIAGKDTQ
+240 GWQGKVYCIDGKNAQ

-282 PFLPGVSQNHNKPI
+282 PFLPGVSRNNNKPI

-308 QAQRAMERRIRAQK
+308 QTQRAMERRIRAQK
-322 RKCAALHTAVKNC
+322 RKCTALHTAVKNC

-348 AQSAKRLQEQ
+348 AQSAKRLQDQ

-368 SDLKPY
+368 NDLKPY

-393 ATRARQKID
+393 AVRGGQNKTVENFENGGMIKSIRID
-402 DAQNLPVPVTKAV
+402 DIKSAISGATVKEEVAAKIYDVLNDHDALRLYDNAVVKNLGQGIVFQTDVQKAGTFFKV
-415 ENPEK
+415 VFVINEDVVGGKTVDEINIMFESAWNTVANDFDDAVIHEMYHSKLIQGLNYSQLENLYDELDYTHINGLSK
-420 SGTIISIRKP
+420 TAYIDGAECI
-430 VEIPDDLEHLLKAET
+430 AET
-445 NFDGKDI
+445 G
-452 DVKVLQ
+452 VL
-458 AIDDSISASK
+458 IERGEK
-468 AIKDDFNFNEIK
+468 
-480 IARFPADDKSVFI
+480 
-493 TEYEVLGGKKRT
+493 
-505 KLYLN
+505 
-510 TEFFTGNTL
+510 
-519 ESLDKMCYGYYTSGW
+519 
-534 WKSKTVGDLVSHE
+534 
-547 IMHARINYCN
+547 
-557 SFEKVER
+557 EKVPKEALALFER
-564 LYSELKDDAR
+564 FFGE
-574 TSGFCRLVDNDPAE
+574 T
-588 FLNEMYVAMCNS
+588 
-600 EKVDQKYVEV
+600 
-610 FNEYVKEFL
+610 
-619 GG
+619 

>member
-1 MIIPE
+1 MITPE

-52 QAWVLEQAGGN
+52 QAWVLKQAGGN

-100 AAVTFSGL
+100 AAVTFSSL
-108 SPGMMAIITDAY
+108 SPRMMAIITDAY

-133 TAGTTNQA
+133 TAGATNQA
-141 FIDICD
+141 FIGICD
-147 AAYWKVR
+147 DAYWKVR

-169 ALGQLQPTVRYPS
+169 ALGQVQPIVRYPS

-218 HVLVSQHVGAR
+218 HVLVSQHLGAR

-240 GWQGKVYCIAGKDTQ
+240 GWQGKVYCIAGKDAQ
-255 FDNLLDATGYPEN
+255 FDNLLDATGYPGN

-282 PFLPGVSQNHNKPI
+282 PFLPGVSRNNNKPI

-308 QAQRAMERRIRAQK
+308 QTQRAMERRIRAQK
-322 RKCAALHTAVKNC
+322 RKCAALHTAVKSC
-335 EDPAAKAKLQEKY
+335 EDTAGKAKLQEKY
-348 AQSAKRLQEQ
+348 AQSAKRLQDQ
-358 NAAYTKFCAD
+358 NAAYAKFCEEN
-368 SDLKPY
+368 DLKPY
-374 HERLAVAGWDRSAA
+374 HERLAVAGWDHSAA

-393 ATRARQKID
+393 AARQSWTS
-402 DAQNLPVPVTKAV
+402 AEAV
-415 ENPEK
+415 
-420 SGTIISIRKP
+420 
-430 VEIPDDLEHLLKAET
+430 
-445 NFDGKDI
+445 
-452 DVKVLQ
+452 
-458 AIDDSISASK
+458 
-468 AIKDDFNFNEIK
+468 
-480 IARFPADDKSVFI
+480 
-493 TEYEVLGGKKRT
+493 
-505 KLYLN
+505 
-510 TEFFTGNTL
+510 
-519 ESLDKMCYGYYTSGW
+519 
-534 WKSKTVGDLVSHE
+534 
-547 IMHARINYCN
+547 
-557 SFEKVER
+557 
-564 LYSELKDDAR
+564 DAR
-574 TSGFCRLVDNDPAE
+574 QVQTQQAPPVQAPPVQAPPVQAPPVIAKLDVQRYSCVAE
-588 FLNEMYVAMCNS
+588 HIRSSDVILT
-600 EKVDQKYVEV
+600 EKQKEHII
-610 FNEYVKEFL
+610 ERRGKEFYDKYSPYL
-619 GG
+619 I

>member
-1 MIIPE
+1 MITPE

-77 SQQEIAKIFKD
+77 SQQEIAKIIKD

-108 SPGMMAIITDAY
+108 SPSMMAIITDAY

-133 TAGTTNQA
+133 TAGATNQA

-169 ALGQLQPTVRYPS
+169 ELGQVQPTVRYPS

-218 HVLVSQHVGAR
+218 HVLVSQHLGAR

-308 QAQRAMERRIRAQK
+308 QTQRAMERRIRAQK
-322 RKCAALHTAVKNC
+322 RKCTALHTAVKNC
-335 EDPAAKAKLQEKY
+335 EDPAAKAKLREKY
-348 AQSAKRLQEQ
+348 AQS
-358 NAAYTKFCAD
+358 
-368 SDLKPY
+368 
-374 HERLAVAGWDRSAA
+374 
-388 STASA
+388 TASA
-393 ATRARQKID
+393 AVRKELDKYKKYHYNKDGTIVVTDDSTSKAKPHVPGQYRSYAVVDTASMGGKQRDRTFFDADGWQCRQISNGPHGNPKRHPYGAKGEHAHDITWDDDRRQTRATRELTDQERK
-402 DAQNLPVPVTKAV
+402 
-415 ENPEK
+415 EN
-420 SGTIISIRKP
+420 
-430 VEIPDDLEHLLKAET
+430 A
-445 NFDGKDI
+445 DI
-452 DVKVLQ
+452 L
-458 AIDDSISASK
+458 
-468 AIKDDFNFNEIK
+468 
-480 IARFPADDKSVFI
+480 
-493 TEYEVLGGKKRT
+493 
-505 KLYLN
+505 
-510 TEFFTGNTL
+510 
-519 ESLDKMCYGYYTSGW
+519 
-534 WKSKTVGDLVSHE
+534 
-547 IMHARINYCN
+547 
-557 SFEKVER
+557 
-564 LYSELKDDAR
+564 
-574 TSGFCRLVDNDPAE
+574 
-588 FLNEMYVAMCNS
+588 
-600 EKVDQKYVEV
+600 
-610 FNEYVKEFL
+610 
-619 GG
+619 

>member
-1 MIIPE
+1 MITPE
-6 QFQEIG
+6 QFPEIG

-52 QAWVLEQAGGN
+52 QAWVLKQAGGN

-100 AAVTFSGL
+100 AAVTFSSL
-108 SPGMMAIITDAY
+108 SPRMMAIITDAY

-133 TAGTTNQA
+133 TAGATNQA
-141 FIDICD
+141 FIGICD
-147 AAYWKVR
+147 DAYWKVR

-169 ALGQLQPTVRYPS
+169 ALGQVQPIVRYPS

-218 HVLVSQHVGAR
+218 HVLVSQHLGAR

-240 GWQGKVYCIAGKDTQ
+240 GWQGKVYCIAGKDAQ

-282 PFLPGVSQNHNKPI
+282 PFLPGVSRNNNKPI

-308 QAQRAMERRIRAQK
+308 QTQRAMERRIRAQK
-322 RKCAALHTAVKNC
+322 RKCAALHTAVKSC
-335 EDPAAKAKLQEKY
+335 EDTAGKAKLQEKY
-348 AQSAKRLQEQ
+348 AQSAKRLQDQ

-368 SDLKPY
+368 NDLKPY
-374 HERLAVAGWDRSAA
+374 HERLAVAGWDHSAA

-393 ATRARQKID
+393 AARQSWTSAEAV
-402 DAQNLPVPVTKAV
+402 DARQVQTQQAPPVQAPPVQAPPVQAPPVQAPPVQAPPVQAPPVQAPPVIAKLDVQRYSCVAEHIRSSDVILTEKQKEHIIERRGKEFYDKYSPYFKEIIENPDYIFKDKKFENTAIASKTISLNSKNISVVVRIAV
-415 ENPEK
+415 EGDEPWRKSSVITVMCENEK
-420 SGTIISIRKP
+420 RYRQRVRNNII
-430 VEIPDDLEHLLKAET
+430 L
-445 NFDGKDI
+445 
-452 DVKVLQ
+452 
-458 AIDDSISASK
+458 
-468 AIKDDFNFNEIK
+468 
-480 IARFPADDKSVFI
+480 
-493 TEYEVLGGKKRT
+493 YKR
-505 KLYLN
+505 
-510 TEFFTGNTL
+510 E
-519 ESLDKMCYGYYTSGW
+519 
-534 WKSKTVGDLVSHE
+534 
-547 IMHARINYCN
+547 
-557 SFEKVER
+557 
-564 LYSELKDDAR
+564 
-574 TSGFCRLVDNDPAE
+574 
-588 FLNEMYVAMCNS
+588 
-600 EKVDQKYVEV
+600 
-610 FNEYVKEFL
+610 
-619 GG
+619 

>member
-1 MIIPE
+1 MITPE

-52 QAWVLEQAGGN
+52 QAWVLKQAGGN

-100 AAVTFSGL
+100 AAVTFSSL
-108 SPGMMAIITDAY
+108 SPRMMAIITDAY
-120 ERTVGEISNITRT
+120 ERTIGEISNITRT
-133 TAGTTNQA
+133 TAGATNQA
-141 FIDICD
+141 FIGICD
-147 AAYWKVR
+147 DAYWKVR

-169 ALGQLQPTVRYPS
+169 ALGQVQPIVRYPS

-218 HVLVSQHVGAR
+218 HVLVSQHLGAR

-240 GWQGKVYCIAGKDTQ
+240 GWQGKVYCIAGKDAQ

-282 PFLPGVSQNHNKPI
+282 PFLPGVSRNNNKPI
-296 DTEANRRAYELS
+296 DTEANRRAYELP
-308 QAQRAMERRIRAQK
+308 QTQRAMERRIRAQK
-322 RKCAALHTAVKNC
+322 RKCAALHTAVKSC
-335 EDPAAKAKLQEKY
+335 EDTAGKAKLQEKY
-348 AQSAKRLQEQ
+348 AQSAKRLQDQ

-368 SDLKPY
+368 NDLKPY
-374 HERLAVAGWDRSAA
+374 HERLAVAGWDHSAA

-393 ATRARQKID
+393 AARQSWTSAEAV
-402 DAQNLPVPVTKAV
+402 DARQVQTQQAPPVQAPPVQAPPVQAPPVIAKLDVQRYSCVAEHIRSSDVILTEKQKEHIIERRGKEFYDKYSPYFKEIIENPDYIFKDKKFENTAIASKTISLNSKNISVVVRIAV
-415 ENPEK
+415 EGDEPWRKSSVITVMCENEK
-420 SGTIISIRKP
+420 RYRQRVRNNI
-430 VEIPDDLEHLLKAET
+430 
-445 NFDGKDI
+445 
-452 DVKVLQ
+452 VL
-458 AIDDSISASK
+458 
-468 AIKDDFNFNEIK
+468 
-480 IARFPADDKSVFI
+480 
-493 TEYEVLGGKKRT
+493 YKR
-505 KLYLN
+505 
-510 TEFFTGNTL
+510 E
-519 ESLDKMCYGYYTSGW
+519 
-534 WKSKTVGDLVSHE
+534 
-547 IMHARINYCN
+547 
-557 SFEKVER
+557 
-564 LYSELKDDAR
+564 
-574 TSGFCRLVDNDPAE
+574 
-588 FLNEMYVAMCNS
+588 
-600 EKVDQKYVEV
+600 
-610 FNEYVKEFL
+610 
-619 GG
+619 

>member
-1 MIIPE
+1 MITPE

-31 ERFMIRFGRGEKKL
+31 ERFMIRFGRGEEKL

-52 QAWVLEQAGGN
+52 QAWVLKQAGGN

-108 SPGMMAIITDAY
+108 SSGMMAIITDAY

-133 TAGTTNQA
+133 TAGATNQA

-218 HVLVSQHVGAR
+218 HVLVSQHLGAR

-308 QAQRAMERRIRAQK
+308 QTQRAMERRIRAQK
-322 RKCAALHTAVKNC
+322 RKCTALHTAVKNC

-358 NAAYTKFCAD
+358 NAAYTKFCTD
-368 SDLKPY
+368 NDLKPY
-374 HERLAVAGWDRSAA
+374 HERLAVAGWDHSAA

-393 ATRARQKID
+393 AARQSWTSAEAV
-402 DAQNLPVPVTKAV
+402 DARQVQTQQAPPVQAPPVQAPPVIAKLDVQRYSCVAEHIRSSDVILTEKQKEHIIERRGKEFYDKYSPYFKEIIENPDYIFKDKKFENTAIASKTISLNSKNISVVVRIAV
-415 ENPEK
+415 EGDEPWRKSSVITVMCENEK
-420 SGTIISIRKP
+420 RYRQRVRNNII
-430 VEIPDDLEHLLKAET
+430 L
-445 NFDGKDI
+445 
-452 DVKVLQ
+452 
-458 AIDDSISASK
+458 
-468 AIKDDFNFNEIK
+468 
-480 IARFPADDKSVFI
+480 
-493 TEYEVLGGKKRT
+493 YKR
-505 KLYLN
+505 
-510 TEFFTGNTL
+510 E
-519 ESLDKMCYGYYTSGW
+519 
-534 WKSKTVGDLVSHE
+534 
-547 IMHARINYCN
+547 
-557 SFEKVER
+557 
-564 LYSELKDDAR
+564 
-574 TSGFCRLVDNDPAE
+574 
-588 FLNEMYVAMCNS
+588 
-600 EKVDQKYVEV
+600 
-610 FNEYVKEFL
+610 
-619 GG
+619 

>member
-1 MIIPE
+1 MITPE

-31 ERFMIRFGRGEKKL
+31 ERFMIRFGRGEEKL

-52 QAWVLEQAGGN
+52 QAWVLKQAGGN

-100 AAVTFSGL
+100 AAVTFSSL
-108 SPGMMAIITDAY
+108 SPRMMAIITDAY

-133 TAGTTNQA
+133 TAGATNQA
-141 FIDICD
+141 FIGICD
-147 AAYWKVR
+147 DAYWKVR

-169 ALGQLQPTVRYPS
+169 ALGQVQPIVRYPS

-218 HVLVSQHVGAR
+218 HVLVSQHLGAR

-240 GWQGKVYCIAGKDTQ
+240 GWQGKVYCIAGKDAQ

-282 PFLPGVSQNHNKPI
+282 PFLPGVSRNNNKPI

-308 QAQRAMERRIRAQK
+308 QTQRAMERRIRAQK
-322 RKCAALHTAVKNC
+322 RKCAALHTAVKSC
-335 EDPAAKAKLQEKY
+335 EDTAGKAKLQEKY
-348 AQSAKRLQEQ
+348 AQSAKHLQDQ
-358 NAAYTKFCAD
+358 NAAYAKFCEEN
-368 SDLKPY
+368 DLKPY
-374 HERLAVAGWDRSAA
+374 HERLAVAGWDHSAA

-393 ATRARQKID
+393 AARQSWTSAEAVD
-402 DAQNLPVPVTKAV
+402 DRQVQTQQAPPVQAPPVQAPPVQAPPVIAKLDVQRYSCVAEHIRSSDVILTEKQKEHIIERRGKEFYDKYSPYFKEIIENPDYIFKDKKYENTAIASKTISLNSKNISVVVRIAV
-415 ENPEK
+415 EGDEPWRKSSVITVMCENEK
-420 SGTIISIRKP
+420 RYRQRVRNNII
-430 VEIPDDLEHLLKAET
+430 L
-445 NFDGKDI
+445 
-452 DVKVLQ
+452 
-458 AIDDSISASK
+458 
-468 AIKDDFNFNEIK
+468 
-480 IARFPADDKSVFI
+480 
-493 TEYEVLGGKKRT
+493 YKR
-505 KLYLN
+505 
-510 TEFFTGNTL
+510 E
-519 ESLDKMCYGYYTSGW
+519 
-534 WKSKTVGDLVSHE
+534 
-547 IMHARINYCN
+547 
-557 SFEKVER
+557 
-564 LYSELKDDAR
+564 
-574 TSGFCRLVDNDPAE
+574 
-588 FLNEMYVAMCNS
+588 
-600 EKVDQKYVEV
+600 
-610 FNEYVKEFL
+610 
-619 GG
+619 

>member
-1 MIIPE
+1 MITPE
-6 QFQEIG
+6 QFPEIG

-17 LLDDLTEWIARDMI
+17 PLDDLTEWIARDMI

-52 QAWVLEQAGGN
+52 QAWVLKQAGGN

-100 AAVTFSGL
+100 AAVTFSSL
-108 SPGMMAIITDAY
+108 SPRMMAIITDAY

-133 TAGTTNQA
+133 TAGATNQA
-141 FIDICD
+141 FIGICD
-147 AAYWKVR
+147 DAYWKVR

-169 ALGQLQPTVRYPS
+169 ALGQVQPIVRYPS

-218 HVLVSQHVGAR
+218 HVLVSQHLGAR

-240 GWQGKVYCIAGKDTQ
+240 GWQGKVYCIAGKDAQ

-282 PFLPGVSQNHNKPI
+282 PFLPGVSRNNNKPI

-308 QAQRAMERRIRAQK
+308 QTQRAMERRIRAQK
-322 RKCAALHTAVKNC
+322 RKCAALHTAVKSC
-335 EDPAAKAKLQEKY
+335 EDTAGKAKLQEKY
-348 AQSAKRLQEQ
+348 AQSAKRLQDQ

-368 SDLKPY
+368 NDLKPY
-374 HERLAVAGWDRSAA
+374 HERLAVAGWDHSAA

-393 ATRARQKID
+393 AARQSWTSAEAV
-402 DAQNLPVPVTKAV
+402 DARQVQTQQAPPVQAPPVQAPPVQAPPVQAPPVQAPPVQAPPVIAKLDVQRYSCVAEHIRSSDVILTEKQKEHIIERRGKEFYDKYSPYFKEIIENPDYIFKDKKFENTAIASKTISLNSKNISVVVRIAV
-415 ENPEK
+415 EGDEPWRKSSVITVMCENEK
-420 SGTIISIRKP
+420 RYRQRVRNNII
-430 VEIPDDLEHLLKAET
+430 L
-445 NFDGKDI
+445 
-452 DVKVLQ
+452 
-458 AIDDSISASK
+458 
-468 AIKDDFNFNEIK
+468 
-480 IARFPADDKSVFI
+480 
-493 TEYEVLGGKKRT
+493 YKR
-505 KLYLN
+505 
-510 TEFFTGNTL
+510 E
-519 ESLDKMCYGYYTSGW
+519 
-534 WKSKTVGDLVSHE
+534 
-547 IMHARINYCN
+547 
-557 SFEKVER
+557 
-564 LYSELKDDAR
+564 
-574 TSGFCRLVDNDPAE
+574 
-588 FLNEMYVAMCNS
+588 
-600 EKVDQKYVEV
+600 
-610 FNEYVKEFL
+610 
-619 GG
+619 

>member
-1 MIIPE
+1 MITPE
-6 QFQEIG
+6 QFPEIG

-52 QAWVLEQAGGN
+52 QAWVLKQAGGN

-100 AAVTFSGL
+100 AAVTFSSL
-108 SPGMMAIITDAY
+108 SPRMMAIITDAY

-133 TAGTTNQA
+133 TAGATNQA
-141 FIDICD
+141 FIGICD
-147 AAYWKVR
+147 DAYWKVR

-169 ALGQLQPTVRYPS
+169 ALGQVQPIVRYPS

-218 HVLVSQHVGAR
+218 HVLVSQHLGAR

-240 GWQGKVYCIAGKDTQ
+240 GWQGKVYCIAGKDAQ

-282 PFLPGVSQNHNKPI
+282 PFLPGVSRNNNKPI

-308 QAQRAMERRIRAQK
+308 QTQRAMERRIRAQK
-322 RKCAALHTAVKNC
+322 RKCAALHTAVKSC
-335 EDPAAKAKLQEKY
+335 EDTAGKAKLQEKY
-348 AQSAKRLQEQ
+348 AQSAKRLQDQ

-368 SDLKPY
+368 NDLKPY
-374 HERLAVAGWDRSAA
+374 HERLAVAGWDHSAA

-393 ATRARQKID
+393 AARQSWTSAEAV
-402 DAQNLPVPVTKAV
+402 DARQVQTQQAPPVQAPPVIAKLDVQRYSCVAEHIRSSDVILTEKQKEHIIERRGKEFYDKYSPYFKEIIENPDYIFKDKKFENTAIASKTISLNSKNISVVVRIAV
-415 ENPEK
+415 EGDEPWRKSSVITVMCENEK
-420 SGTIISIRKP
+420 RYRQRVRNNII
-430 VEIPDDLEHLLKAET
+430 L
-445 NFDGKDI
+445 
-452 DVKVLQ
+452 
-458 AIDDSISASK
+458 
-468 AIKDDFNFNEIK
+468 
-480 IARFPADDKSVFI
+480 
-493 TEYEVLGGKKRT
+493 YKR
-505 KLYLN
+505 
-510 TEFFTGNTL
+510 E
-519 ESLDKMCYGYYTSGW
+519 
-534 WKSKTVGDLVSHE
+534 
-547 IMHARINYCN
+547 
-557 SFEKVER
+557 
-564 LYSELKDDAR
+564 
-574 TSGFCRLVDNDPAE
+574 
-588 FLNEMYVAMCNS
+588 
-600 EKVDQKYVEV
+600 
-610 FNEYVKEFL
+610 
-619 GG
+619 

>member
-1 MIIPE
+1 MITPE

-52 QAWVLEQAGGN
+52 QAWVLKQAGGN

-100 AAVTFSGL
+100 AAVTFSSL
-108 SPGMMAIITDAY
+108 SPRMMAIITDAY

-133 TAGTTNQA
+133 TAGATNQA
-141 FIDICD
+141 FIGICD
-147 AAYWKVR
+147 DAYWKVR

-169 ALGQLQPTVRYPS
+169 ALGQVQPIVRYPS

-209 QQCKDMGWN
+209 QQCKDKGWN
-218 HVLVSQHVGAR
+218 HVLVSQHLGAR

-240 GWQGKVYCIAGKDTQ
+240 GWQGKVYCIAGKDAQ

-282 PFLPGVSQNHNKPI
+282 PFLPGVSRNNNKPI

-308 QAQRAMERRIRAQK
+308 QTQRAMERRIRAQK
-322 RKCAALHTAVKNC
+322 RKCAALHTAVKSC
-335 EDPAAKAKLQEKY
+335 EDTAGKAKLQEKY
-348 AQSAKRLQEQ
+348 AQSAKRLQDQ

-368 SDLKPY
+368 NDLKPY
-374 HERLAVAGWDRSAA
+374 HERLAVAGWDHSAA

-393 ATRARQKID
+393 AARQSWTSAEAV
-402 DAQNLPVPVTKAV
+402 DARQVQTQQAPPVQAPPVIAKLDVQRYSCVAEHIRSSDVILTEKQKEHIIERRGKEFYDKYSPYFKEIIENPDYIFKDKKFENTAIASKTISLNSKNISVVVRIAV
-415 ENPEK
+415 EGDEPWRKSSVITVMCENEK
-420 SGTIISIRKP
+420 RYRQRVRNNII
-430 VEIPDDLEHLLKAET
+430 L
-445 NFDGKDI
+445 
-452 DVKVLQ
+452 
-458 AIDDSISASK
+458 
-468 AIKDDFNFNEIK
+468 
-480 IARFPADDKSVFI
+480 
-493 TEYEVLGGKKRT
+493 YKR
-505 KLYLN
+505 
-510 TEFFTGNTL
+510 E
-519 ESLDKMCYGYYTSGW
+519 
-534 WKSKTVGDLVSHE
+534 
-547 IMHARINYCN
+547 
-557 SFEKVER
+557 
-564 LYSELKDDAR
+564 
-574 TSGFCRLVDNDPAE
+574 
-588 FLNEMYVAMCNS
+588 
-600 EKVDQKYVEV
+600 
-610 FNEYVKEFL
+610 
-619 GG
+619 

>member
-1 MIIPE
+1 MITPE

-31 ERFMIRFGRGEKKL
+31 ERFMIRFGRGEEKL

-52 QAWVLEQAGGN
+52 QAWVLKQAGGN

-108 SPGMMAIITDAY
+108 SSGMMAIITDAY

-133 TAGTTNQA
+133 TAGATNQA

-163 MLEGVK
+163 MLEGIK
-169 ALGQLQPTVRYPS
+169 ELGQVQPIVRYPS

-218 HVLVSQHVGAR
+218 HVLVSQHLGAR

-240 GWQGKVYCIAGKDTQ
+240 GWQGKVYCIAGKDAQ

-282 PFLPGVSQNHNKPI
+282 PFLPGVSRNNNKPI

-308 QAQRAMERRIRAQK
+308 QTQRAMERRIRAQK
-322 RKCAALHTAVKNC
+322 RKCAALHTAVKSC
-335 EDPAAKAKLQEKY
+335 EDTAGKAKLQEKY
-348 AQSAKRLQEQ
+348 AQSAKRLQDQ

-368 SDLKPY
+368 NDLKPY
-374 HERLAVAGWDRSAA
+374 HERLAVAGWDHSAA

-393 ATRARQKID
+393 AARQSWTSAEAV
-402 DAQNLPVPVTKAV
+402 DARQVQTQQAPPVQAPPVQAPPVIAKLDVQRYSCVAEHIRSSDVILTEKQKEHIIERRGKEFYDKYSPYFKEIIENPDYIFKDKKYENTAIASKTISLNSKNISVVVRIAV
-415 ENPEK
+415 EGDEPWRKSSVITVMCENEK
-420 SGTIISIRKP
+420 RYRQRVRNNII
-430 VEIPDDLEHLLKAET
+430 L
-445 NFDGKDI
+445 
-452 DVKVLQ
+452 
-458 AIDDSISASK
+458 
-468 AIKDDFNFNEIK
+468 
-480 IARFPADDKSVFI
+480 
-493 TEYEVLGGKKRT
+493 YKR
-505 KLYLN
+505 
-510 TEFFTGNTL
+510 E
-519 ESLDKMCYGYYTSGW
+519 
-534 WKSKTVGDLVSHE
+534 
-547 IMHARINYCN
+547 
-557 SFEKVER
+557 
-564 LYSELKDDAR
+564 
-574 TSGFCRLVDNDPAE
+574 
-588 FLNEMYVAMCNS
+588 
-600 EKVDQKYVEV
+600 
-610 FNEYVKEFL
+610 
-619 GG
+619 

>member
-1 MIIPE
+1 MITPE

-31 ERFMIRFGRGEKKL
+31 ERFMIRFGRGEEKL

-52 QAWVLEQAGGN
+52 QAWVLKQAGGN

-100 AAVTFSGL
+100 AAATFSGL
-108 SPGMMAIITDAY
+108 SSGMMAIITDAY

-133 TAGTTNQA
+133 TAGATNQA

-163 MLEGVK
+163 MLEGIK
-169 ALGQLQPTVRYPS
+169 ELGQVQPIVRYPS

-218 HVLVSQHVGAR
+218 HVLVSQHLGAR

-240 GWQGKVYCIAGKDTQ
+240 GWQGKVYCIDGKDAQ

-308 QAQRAMERRIRAQK
+308 QTQRAMERRIRAQK
-322 RKCAALHTAVKNC
+322 RKCTALHAAVKNC
-335 EDPAAKAKLQEKY
+335 EDPAGKAKLQEKY
-348 AQSAKRLQEQ
+348 TQSAKHLQDQ
-358 NAAYTKFCAD
+358 NAAYAKFCEEN
-368 SDLKPY
+368 DLKPY
-374 HERLAVAGWDRSAA
+374 HERLAVAGWDHSAA

-393 ATRARQKID
+393 AARQSWTSAEAV
-402 DAQNLPVPVTKAV
+402 DARQVQTQQAPPVQAPPVQAPPVIAKLDVQRYSCVAEHIRSSDVILTEKQKEHIIERRGKEFYDKYSPYFKEIIENPDYIFKDKKYENTAIVSKTISLNSKNISVVVRIAV
-415 ENPEK
+415 EGDEPWRKSSVITVMCENEK
-420 SGTIISIRKP
+420 RYRQRVRNNII
-430 VEIPDDLEHLLKAET
+430 L
-445 NFDGKDI
+445 
-452 DVKVLQ
+452 
-458 AIDDSISASK
+458 
-468 AIKDDFNFNEIK
+468 
-480 IARFPADDKSVFI
+480 
-493 TEYEVLGGKKRT
+493 YKR
-505 KLYLN
+505 
-510 TEFFTGNTL
+510 E
-519 ESLDKMCYGYYTSGW
+519 
-534 WKSKTVGDLVSHE
+534 
-547 IMHARINYCN
+547 
-557 SFEKVER
+557 
-564 LYSELKDDAR
+564 
-574 TSGFCRLVDNDPAE
+574 
-588 FLNEMYVAMCNS
+588 
-600 EKVDQKYVEV
+600 
-610 FNEYVKEFL
+610 
-619 GG
+619 

>member
-1 MIIPE
+1 MITPE

-52 QAWVLEQAGGN
+52 QAWVLKQAGGN

-108 SPGMMAIITDAY
+108 SPRMMAIITDAY
-120 ERTVGEISNITRT
+120 ERTAGEISNITRT
-133 TAGTTNQA
+133 TAGATNQA
-141 FIDICD
+141 FIGICD
-147 AAYWKVR
+147 DAYWKVR

-169 ALGQLQPTVRYPS
+169 ALGQVQPIVRYPS

-218 HVLVSQHVGAR
+218 HVLVSQHLGAR

-240 GWQGKVYCIAGKDTQ
+240 GWQGKVYCIAGKDAQ

-282 PFLPGVSQNHNKPI
+282 PFLPGVSRNNNKPI

-308 QAQRAMERRIRAQK
+308 QTQRAMERRIRAQK
-322 RKCAALHTAVKNC
+322 RKCAALHTAVKSC
-335 EDPAAKAKLQEKY
+335 EDTAGKAKLQEKY
-348 AQSAKRLQEQ
+348 AQSAKRLQDQ

-368 SDLKPY
+368 NDLKPY
-374 HERLAVAGWDRSAA
+374 HERLAVAGWDHSAA

-393 ATRARQKID
+393 AARQSWTSAEAV
-402 DAQNLPVPVTKAV
+402 DARQVQTQQAPPVQAPPVQAPPVQAPPVQAPPVIAKLDVQRYSCVAEHIRSSDVILTEKQKEHIIERRGKEFYDKYSPYFKEIIENPDYIFKDKKFENTAIASKTISLNSKNISVVVRIAV
-415 ENPEK
+415 EGDEPWRK
-420 SGTIISIRKP
+420 SSVITVMCENGKRYRQRVRNNII
-430 VEIPDDLEHLLKAET
+430 L
-445 NFDGKDI
+445 
-452 DVKVLQ
+452 
-458 AIDDSISASK
+458 
-468 AIKDDFNFNEIK
+468 
-480 IARFPADDKSVFI
+480 
-493 TEYEVLGGKKRT
+493 YKR
-505 KLYLN
+505 
-510 TEFFTGNTL
+510 E
-519 ESLDKMCYGYYTSGW
+519 
-534 WKSKTVGDLVSHE
+534 
-547 IMHARINYCN
+547 
-557 SFEKVER
+557 
-564 LYSELKDDAR
+564 
-574 TSGFCRLVDNDPAE
+574 
-588 FLNEMYVAMCNS
+588 
-600 EKVDQKYVEV
+600 
-610 FNEYVKEFL
+610 
-619 GG
+619 

>member
-1 MIIPE
+1 MITPE

-31 ERFMIRFGRGEKKL
+31 ERFMIRFGRGEEKL

-108 SPGMMAIITDAY
+108 SSGMMAIITDAY
-120 ERTVGEISNITRT
+120 ERTVGEISNIART
-133 TAGTTNQA
+133 TAGATNQA

-163 MLEGVK
+163 MLDGIKE
-169 ALGQLQPTVRYPS
+169 LGQVQPIVRYPS

-218 HVLVSQHVGAR
+218 HVLVSQHLGAR

-240 GWQGKVYCIAGKDTQ
+240 GWQGKVYCIDGKDAQ

-282 PFLPGVSQNHNKPI
+282 PFLPGVSRNNNKPI

-308 QAQRAMERRIRAQK
+308 QTQRAMERRIRAQK
-322 RKCAALHTAVKNC
+322 RKCTALHTAVKNC

-348 AQSAKRLQEQ
+348 AQSAKRLQDQ

-368 SDLKPY
+368 NDLKPY

-393 ATRARQKID
+393 AVRGGQNKTVENFENGGMIKSIRID
-402 DAQNLPVPVTKAV
+402 DIKSAISGATVKEEVAAKIYDVLNDHDALRLYDNAVVKNLGQGIVFQTDVQKAGTFFKV
-415 ENPEK
+415 VFVINEDVVGGKTVDEINIMFESAWNTVANDFDDAVIHEMYHSKLIQGLNYSQLENLYDELDYTHINGLSK
-420 SGTIISIRKP
+420 TAYIDGAECI
-430 VEIPDDLEHLLKAET
+430 AET
-445 NFDGKDI
+445 G
-452 DVKVLQ
+452 VL
-458 AIDDSISASK
+458 IERGEK
-468 AIKDDFNFNEIK
+468 
-480 IARFPADDKSVFI
+480 
-493 TEYEVLGGKKRT
+493 
-505 KLYLN
+505 
-510 TEFFTGNTL
+510 
-519 ESLDKMCYGYYTSGW
+519 
-534 WKSKTVGDLVSHE
+534 
-547 IMHARINYCN
+547 
-557 SFEKVER
+557 EKVPKEALALFER
-564 LYSELKDDAR
+564 FFGE
-574 TSGFCRLVDNDPAE
+574 T
-588 FLNEMYVAMCNS
+588 
-600 EKVDQKYVEV
+600 
-610 FNEYVKEFL
+610 
-619 GG
+619 

>member
-1 MIIPE
+1 MITPE

-31 ERFMIRFGRGEKKL
+31 ERFMIRFGRGEEKL

-52 QAWVLEQAGGN
+52 QAWVLKQAGGN

-108 SPGMMAIITDAY
+108 SSGMMAIITDAY

-133 TAGTTNQA
+133 TAGATNQA

-163 MLEGVK
+163 MLEGIK
-169 ALGQLQPTVRYPS
+169 ELGQVQPIVRYPS

-218 HVLVSQHVGAR
+218 HVLVSQHLGAR

-240 GWQGKVYCIAGKDTQ
+240 GWQGKVYCIDGKDAQ

-308 QAQRAMERRIRAQK
+308 QTQRAMERRIRAQK
-322 RKCAALHTAVKNC
+322 RKCTALHTAVKNC
-335 EDPAAKAKLQEKY
+335 EDPAGKAKLQEKY
-348 AQSAKRLQEQ
+348 TQSAKHLQDQ
-358 NAAYTKFCAD
+358 NAAYAKFCEEN
-368 SDLKPY
+368 DLKPY
-374 HERLAVAGWDRSAA
+374 HERLAVAGWDHSAA

-393 ATRARQKID
+393 AARQSWTSAEAV
-402 DAQNLPVPVTKAV
+402 DARQVQTQQAPPVQAPPVQAPPVIAKLDVQRYSCVAEHIRSSDVILTEKQKEHIIERRGKEFYDKYSPYFKEIIENPDYIFKDKKYENTAIASKTISLNSKNISVVVRIAV
-415 ENPEK
+415 EGDDPWRKSSVITVMCENEK
-420 SGTIISIRKP
+420 RYRQRVRNNII
-430 VEIPDDLEHLLKAET
+430 L
-445 NFDGKDI
+445 
-452 DVKVLQ
+452 
-458 AIDDSISASK
+458 
-468 AIKDDFNFNEIK
+468 
-480 IARFPADDKSVFI
+480 
-493 TEYEVLGGKKRT
+493 YKR
-505 KLYLN
+505 
-510 TEFFTGNTL
+510 E
-519 ESLDKMCYGYYTSGW
+519 
-534 WKSKTVGDLVSHE
+534 
-547 IMHARINYCN
+547 
-557 SFEKVER
+557 
-564 LYSELKDDAR
+564 
-574 TSGFCRLVDNDPAE
+574 
-588 FLNEMYVAMCNS
+588 
-600 EKVDQKYVEV
+600 
-610 FNEYVKEFL
+610 
-619 GG
+619 

>member
-1 MIIPE
+1 MITPE

-31 ERFMIRFGRGEKKL
+31 ERFMIRFGRSEKKL

-88 SGIQAAKADAEA
+88 SGIQAAKADDEA

-133 TAGTTNQA
+133 TAGATNQA

-169 ALGQLQPTVRYPS
+169 ALGQVQPIVRYPS

-202 SSGNMTI
+202 SSGNVTL

-218 HVLVSQHVGAR
+218 HVLVSQHLGAR

-308 QAQRAMERRIRAQK
+308 QTQRAMERRIRAQK
-322 RKCAALHTAVKNC
+322 RKRTALHTAVKNC
-335 EDPAAKAKLQEKY
+335 EDPAGKAKLQEKY

-368 SDLKPY
+368 NDLKPY

-393 ATRARQKID
+393 AARQSWTSAEAV
-402 DAQNLPVPVTKAV
+402 DARQVQTQQAPPVQAPPVQVPPVQAPPVIAKLDVQRYSCVAEHIRSSDVILTEKQKEHIIERRGKEFYDKYSPYFKEIIENPDYIFKDKKFKNTAIVSKTISLNSKYISVVVRIAV
-415 ENPEK
+415 EGDEPWRKSSVITVMCENEK
-420 SGTIISIRKP
+420 RYRQRVRNNII
-430 VEIPDDLEHLLKAET
+430 L
-445 NFDGKDI
+445 
-452 DVKVLQ
+452 
-458 AIDDSISASK
+458 
-468 AIKDDFNFNEIK
+468 
-480 IARFPADDKSVFI
+480 
-493 TEYEVLGGKKRT
+493 YKR
-505 KLYLN
+505 
-510 TEFFTGNTL
+510 E
-519 ESLDKMCYGYYTSGW
+519 
-534 WKSKTVGDLVSHE
+534 
-547 IMHARINYCN
+547 
-557 SFEKVER
+557 
-564 LYSELKDDAR
+564 
-574 TSGFCRLVDNDPAE
+574 
-588 FLNEMYVAMCNS
+588 
-600 EKVDQKYVEV
+600 
-610 FNEYVKEFL
+610 
-619 GG
+619 

>member
-1 MIIPE
+1 MITPE

-31 ERFMIRFGRGEKKL
+31 ERFMIRFGRGEEKL

-52 QAWVLEQAGGN
+52 QAWVLKQAGGN

-108 SPGMMAIITDAY
+108 SSGMMAIITDAY

-133 TAGTTNQA
+133 TAGATNQT

-163 MLEGVK
+163 MIEGIK
-169 ALGQLQPTVRYPS
+169 ELGQVQPIVRYPS

-218 HVLVSQHVGAR
+218 HVLVSQHLGAR

-240 GWQGKVYCIAGKDTQ
+240 GWQGKVYCIDGKDAQ
-255 FDNLLDATGYPEN
+255 FDNLLDTTGYPEN

-282 PFLPGVSQNHNKPI
+282 PFLPGVSRNNNRPI

-308 QAQRAMERRIRAQK
+308 QTQRAMERRIRAQK
-322 RKCAALHTAVKNC
+322 RKCTALHTAVKNC
-335 EDPAAKAKLQEKY
+335 EDPAGKAKLQEKY
-348 AQSAKRLQEQ
+348 TQSAKRLQDQ

-368 SDLKPY
+368 NDLKPY

-393 ATRARQKID
+393 AARQSWTSAEAV
-402 DAQNLPVPVTKAV
+402 DARQVQTQQAPPVQAPPVIAKLDVQRYSCAAEHIRSSDVILTEKQKEHIIERRGKEFYDKYSPYFKEIIENPDYIFKDKKYENTAIASKTISLNSKNISVVVRIAV
-415 ENPEK
+415 EGDEPWRKSSVITVMCENEK
-420 SGTIISIRKP
+420 RYRQRVRNNII
-430 VEIPDDLEHLLKAET
+430 L
-445 NFDGKDI
+445 
-452 DVKVLQ
+452 
-458 AIDDSISASK
+458 
-468 AIKDDFNFNEIK
+468 
-480 IARFPADDKSVFI
+480 
-493 TEYEVLGGKKRT
+493 YKR
-505 KLYLN
+505 
-510 TEFFTGNTL
+510 E
-519 ESLDKMCYGYYTSGW
+519 
-534 WKSKTVGDLVSHE
+534 
-547 IMHARINYCN
+547 
-557 SFEKVER
+557 
-564 LYSELKDDAR
+564 
-574 TSGFCRLVDNDPAE
+574 
-588 FLNEMYVAMCNS
+588 
-600 EKVDQKYVEV
+600 
-610 FNEYVKEFL
+610 
-619 GG
+619 